1 MFATVKNLLRD
12 NICNSILLIS
22 DLSIYYN
29 PSAGSGRAEKVW
41 KAVQALL
48 DARGVKYALL
58 ERDKLD
64 KAHKDVIVIGGD
76 GTFNTLLNG
85 LSKPEEHRFVL
96 LAGGTSNS
104 LYSQISGKENA
115 INKVQR
121 YLDDA
126 PFLRTDLPELTCN
139 GQTWRFI
146 NEASAG
152 FAASISQMIE
162 SRSTKKRFNQLG
174 LNELAYIATAFRCW
188 RREEPVMV
196 SFCNN
201 KRISGDLYPCPG
213 AKLDDGLIDV
223 FELRCP
229 RLRLP
234 LELTRLIRA
243 KNDVASKWTK
253 RKQISTGKWLF
264 DTPLP
269 VEIDGNPIGK
279 TSEIELH
286 LYSASIEVL

>member
-1 MFATVKNLLRD
+1 MTS
-12 NICNSILLIS
+12 NI
-22 DLSIYYN
+22 SIYYN
-29 PSAGSGRAEKVW
+29 PSAGSGRAETVW
-41 KAVQALL
+41 KDVKALL

-64 KAHKDVIVIGGD
+64 KACTDVIVIGGD
-76 GTFNTLLNG
+76 GTFNSLLNG

-104 LYSQISGKENA
+104 LYSQISGKEKA
-115 INKVQR
+115 VNKVQR
-121 YLDDA
+121 YLNDA
-126 PFLRTDLPELTCN
+126 PFTKTDLPELICN
-139 GQTWRFI
+139 GHTWRFI
-146 NEASAG
+146 NEASVG
-152 FAASISQMIE
+152 FAASIAQAIE
-162 SRSTKKRFNQLG
+162 NRNTKKRFNRLG

-188 RREEPVMV
+188 QSEEPIMV

-213 AKLDDGLIDV
+213 AKIDDRLIDV

-243 KNDVASKWTK
+243 KKDVVSKWTK
-253 RKQISTGKWLF
+253 RKQVSTGKWLF
-264 DTPLP
+264 DRPLP

-279 TSEIELH
+279 TTEIDLQ
-286 LYSASIEVL
+286 LYSASLNVF